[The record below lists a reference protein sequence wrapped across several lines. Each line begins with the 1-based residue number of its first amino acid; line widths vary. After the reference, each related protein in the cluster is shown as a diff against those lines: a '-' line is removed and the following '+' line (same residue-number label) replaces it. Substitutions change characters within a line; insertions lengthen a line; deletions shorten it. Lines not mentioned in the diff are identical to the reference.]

1 MQLMLLIPVPV
12 QLPQLRMCC
21 IFNGSCIFIHE
32 IPPVLPSR
40 PTDLAMKCVMPNSG
54 SDCQA

>member
-1 MQLMLLIPVPV
+1 MLLISVPV
-12 QLPQLRMCC
+12 QRPQLKMCC
-21 IFNGSCIFIHE
+21 VFNRLHVFIHE
-32 IPPVLPSR
+32 IPPLLPSR